1 MTPTYKTFSVKFEH
15 TVGGSNTPKVNRAVV
30 TVYGE
35 SEFAIKREL
44 ERQYPGYEN
53 VVILEVEER

>member
-1 MTPTYKTFSVKFEH
+1 MTPSYKTFSVKFEH
-15 TVGGSNTPKVNRAVV
+15 TVGGSETRKMNRAVV

-44 ERQYPGYEN
+44 ERQYPEYGD

>member
-1 MTPTYKTFSVKFEH
+1 MTPSYKTFSVKFKH
-15 TVGGSNTPKVNRAVV
+15 TVGGSGTPKVNRAVV

-35 SEFAIKREL
+35 LEFEINREL
-44 ERQYPGYEN
+44 ERQYPEYGD

>member
-1 MTPTYKTFSVKFEH
+1 
-15 TVGGSNTPKVNRAVV
+15 VNGAVV

-44 ERQYPGYEN
+44 ERQYPAYGN

>member
-1 MTPTYKTFSVKFEH
+1 MTLSYKTFSVKFEH
-15 TVGGSNTPKVNRAVV
+15 TVGGSGTPRVNRAVV

-35 SEFAIKREL
+35 SEFAIKMEL
-44 ERQYPGYEN
+44 ERQYPEYGD

>member
-1 MTPTYKTFSVKFEH
+1 MTPSYKTFSVKFEH
-15 TVGGSNTPKVNRAVV
+15 TVGGSGTPRVNRAVV

-44 ERQYPGYEN
+44 ERQYPEYGD
-53 VVILEVEER
+53 VVILEVDGR

>member
-1 MTPTYKTFSVKFEH
+1 MTLSYKTFSVKFEH
-15 TVGGSNTPKVNRAVV
+15 TVGGSGTPRVNRAVV

-44 ERQYPGYEN
+44 ERQYPEYGD
-53 VVILEVEER
+53 VVILEVEGR